1 MQIEKTKNK
10 KLLLVIIG
18 IFVLVFSVTLIIVN
32 NSFGFKVSN
41 NANDSN
47 TFPDGYYLSNS
58 LCVDAENNVVSNVSI
73 SGGNTVTIDLGQ
85 TVMCNL
91 SFDKPFSS
99 MITYDPSESHAQDA
113 NGNTCNNIQC
123 ALDGL
128 YELYKEDNK

>member
-10 KLLLVIIG
+10 KLLLVVIG

-58 LCVDAENNVVSNVSI
+58 VCVDGNGTAVSDVSI
-73 SGGNTVTIDLGQ
+73 SGGNTVTIDLNQ

-99 MITYDPSESHAQDA
+99 MITYDPSESHAQGS
-113 NGNTCNNIQC
+113 NGSECTDIQC

>member
-10 KLLLVIIG
+10 KLLLIVIG
-18 IFVLVFSVTLIIVN
+18 TFVLVFSVTLIIVN

-41 NANDSN
+41 NGSDSN

-99 MITYDPSESHAQDA
+99 MITYDPSESHAQGS
-113 NGNTCNNIQC
+113 NGSECTDIQC